1 MVSLKI
7 NGIDFTKFV
16 QVDSY
21 SVYQESI
28 IEEWEDA
35 DIHFHEGEY
44 RKRIVGDFELA
55 FIKESDY
62 NDFINNMT
70 IATDGRLTTLQVYV
84 GGLVNDMVESKFF
97 CTVKSSSK
105 RDISLDYAVNK
116 LSVQIK
122 EQ

>member
-7 NGIDFTKFV
+7 NGIDFTKFI

-21 SVYQESI
+21 SVYEESI
-28 IEEWEDA
+28 VEEWEDA

-44 RKRIVGDFELA
+44 RKRIVGEFELG
-55 FIKESDY
+55 FVKDTDY
-62 NDFINNMT
+62 NNFISNMA
-70 IATDGRLTTLQVYV
+70 IATDGRSTTLNVYV

-97 CTVKSSSK
+97 CTVTSTSRRSDK
-105 RDISLDYAVNK
+105 LEYAANK
-116 LSVQIK
+116 VKVQIK